1 MGRNTFIIELI
12 NKKESIQTEFQAEFK
27 VEKTLKAI
35 CAFLNTDG
43 GWIIVGHS
51 GKDAIGISGDVDV
64 KTNELKSRIAE
75 NIIPQPLVYVQD
87 DVYKGKNLLLI
98 NVLKGSRQPYS
109 FERKYYIRRSG
120 KSVIADTDDI
130 SLLLRKSN
138 EFTSTWEKLTTID
151 AMYDDLNQK
160 EIYKTIREANKLGRG
175 KNLPG
180 DPQNFLSYFQ
190 IFDLGSVKNGSI
202 VLYGNDP
209 VRFLPQCR
217 IRITVMPYGKTGS
230 RYDDSLTIEDNLF
243 IAFDRIHKYFVKE
256 LPMVSE
262 FKYNKWDRIDRERY
276 PMEALDEAIINAMVH
291 RNYGDVSGE
300 VTINIYPDKIEI
312 TNSGE
317 IPSGILK
324 GKSNFEIYHAVFRNP
339 MIAHMF
345 YLRGK
350 MEKKGRGLPLIKNR
364 FIEYGLKS
372 PEWIS
377 QNGYTSLT
385 LYGISKPI
393 AINDRMIS
401 FLKKL
406 KTGVQFTR
414 EDYEKSFSGNIS
426 EKTARIDISKLVE
439 GGWVEKI
446 GEGPSTKYTRTNKEL
461 PEITG

>member
-12 NKKESIQTEFQAEFK
+12 NKKESVQTEFQAEFK

-64 KTNELKSRIAE
+64 KTNELKSSIAE

-109 FERKYYIRRSG
+109 FERKYYIRKGRT
-120 KSVIADTDDI
+120 SVVANPDDI
-130 SLLLRKSN
+130 SLLLRKPN
-138 EFTSTWEKLTTID
+138 QFTSTWEKLTTID
-151 AMYDDLNQK
+151 AVFDDLNLK
-160 EIYKTIREANKLGRG
+160 EINETIRLADKLGKG
-175 KNLPG
+175 KNLPTY
-180 DPQNFLSYFQ
+180 PQEFLSYFQ
-190 IFDLGSVKNGSI
+190 IFDLSSVKNGSV
-202 VLYGNDP
+202 VLFGNDP

-243 IAFDRIHKYFVKE
+243 KSFERVQNYFKQQVP
-256 LPMVSE
+256 LVSE
-262 FKYNKWDRIDRERY
+262 FKYNDWERTDRERY
-276 PMEALDEAIINAMVH
+276 PMDALDEAVINAMVH
-291 RNYGDVSGE
+291 RDYGDVSGE

-324 GKSNFEIYHAVFRNP
+324 GKNNFEIYHAVFRNP

-364 FIEYGLKS
+364 FIEYGLKT
-372 PEWIS
+372 PEWIT
-377 QNGYTSLT
+377 QNGYTLLT
-385 LYGISKPI
+385 LYGIPKPLT
-393 AINDRMIS
+393 DRMIG

-406 KTGVQFTR
+406 KIGEQFSR
-414 EDYEKSFSGNIS
+414 EDYENFFEGKIS
-426 EKTARIDISKLVE
+426 EKTARIDISKLLDR
-439 GGWVEKI
+439 GWLSRI
-446 GEGPSTKYTRTNKEL
+446 GEGPSTKYIRTNKEL
-461 PEITG
+461 PDITG